1 RPVRCGGV
9 VVPGRSDRSGRHA
22 QDHRGRARPFRRED
36 DRAALAKARSAA
48 GVTMRAETITAPV
61 KEETPDTDKVA
72 EPERPW
78 IIIVWND
85 TISLMEYVTS
95 VVQKLYGIGRG

>member
-1 RPVRCGGV
+1 MWG
-9 VVPGRSDRSGRHA
+9 
-22 QDHRGRARPFRRED
+22 
-36 DRAALAKARSAA
+36 
-48 GVTMRAETITAPV
+48 MRAETITAPV

-85 TISLMEYVTS
+85 PINLMAYVTFVLQKLFGYGRAKAHKLMMQVHVEGKS
-95 VVQKLYGIGRG
+95 VVWNGQKERCEAYVMALHEHGLWATMQKDD